1 VREIHLFEPSGYA
14 GVFQHACRVGQLLH
28 GRDLRVVLHTGHQH
42 EQVELGGVELCAC
55 SVWPRDER
63 RGARRSAR
71 IAAAF
76 VSRTLPHLN
85 RATRP
90 GTVLHVQGIAAAGA
104 LTLQALLSARLG
116 RRRVVYSPH
125 DTFSRRGSF
134 DAWLLRSALRVPH
147 AVVVHS
153 QADVQA
159 LRAAG
164 IPALYSPLVQLVS
177 PPAECRR
184 RRWRQEW
191 HAEEEASVV
200 LFAGWIR
207 PEKRL
212 DLLIQSA
219 RFWPPDRRLAVL
231 GEDRGAWADCALLA
245 ERCGVEVAARVQ
257 FVDLEDFTAALAA
270 ADLVVAPHDKATQSG
285 VLSLARQLG
294 VPTVASNVGG
304 LGELASRTFVSGD
317 VEDLTRAIDAELA
330 GTRVAGAPVDESLAL
345 DAHLR
350 AYGL

>member
-1 VREIHLFEPSGYA
+1 
-14 GVFQHACRVGQLLH
+14 
-28 GRDLRVVLHTGHQH
+28 
-42 EQVELGGVELCAC
+42 
-55 SVWPRDER
+55 
-63 RGARRSAR
+63 
-71 IAAAF
+71 
-76 VSRTLPHLN
+76 
-85 RATRP
+85 
-90 GTVLHVQGIAAAGA
+90 VQGIAAAGA

-125 DTFSRRGSF
+125 DTFSRRGRL

-159 LRAAG
+159 LRATG

-177 PPAECRR
+177 PPDESRR
-184 RRWRQEW
+184 RRWRHEW
-191 HAEEEASVV
+191 RAEDGAPVV

-219 RFWPPDRRLAVL
+219 RSWPPGRRLAVL
-231 GEDRGAWADCALLA
+231 GEDRGAWEDCARLA

-270 ADLVVAPHDKATQSG
+270 ADVVVAPHDKAAQSG

-294 VPTVASNVGG
+294 VPTVASDVGG
-304 LGELASRTFVSGD
+304 LSELASRTFVSGD
-317 VEDLTRAIDAELA
+317 VEDLTRAIDAALA
-330 GTRVAGAPVDESLAL
+330 DTRVAGVTLDEGLAI

-350 AYGL
+350 AYCL